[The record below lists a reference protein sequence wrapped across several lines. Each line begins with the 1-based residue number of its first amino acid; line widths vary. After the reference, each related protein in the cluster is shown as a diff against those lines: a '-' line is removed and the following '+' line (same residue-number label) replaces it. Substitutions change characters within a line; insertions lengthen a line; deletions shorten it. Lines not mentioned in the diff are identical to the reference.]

1 MRRPSTTGPQPNS
14 HGARLDHDAVPV
26 DLAVGEPGSSFE
38 RARGLQGLLGGR
50 SVPASSLPVQDHTPA
65 RLAAQNQIHGR
76 NLRGGGL
83 SEMPARTVCHHPLPG
98 SLGVGCWA
106 VAFLGPAT

>member
-1 MRRPSTTGPQPNS
+1 M
-14 HGARLDHDAVPV
+14 

-50 SVPASSLPVQDHTPA
+50 GVPASSLPVQDHTPA

-76 NLRGGGL
+76 DLRGGGL
-83 SEMPARTVCHHPLPG
+83 SETPPRTVCYQPFPG

-106 VAFLGPAT
+106 VASLGPET